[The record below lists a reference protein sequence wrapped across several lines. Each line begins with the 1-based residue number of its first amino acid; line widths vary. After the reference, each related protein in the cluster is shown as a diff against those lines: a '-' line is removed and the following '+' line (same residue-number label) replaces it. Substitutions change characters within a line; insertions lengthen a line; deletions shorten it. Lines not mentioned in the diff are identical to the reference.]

1 MELKN
6 WAGAIQVAS
15 LALIIISSF
24 FLYDDYKSNAIT
36 KGLCSLSP
44 GFGTASLIIT
54 LISSTIILILAILI
68 EGDQRYFI
76 KGKLYDPSLMLQN
89 ILLLII
95 IILII
100 AIRNIINNYK
110 HILCF
115 YNISFYIIIFVL
127 LFITINLYKEYGRL
141 R

>member
-1 MELKN
+1 MELKDR
-6 WAGAIQVAS
+6 AGTIQIIS
-15 LALIIISSF
+15 LILIIISSF
-24 FLYDDYKSNAIT
+24 FLYDNYKSNTIT
-36 KGLCSLSP
+36 KNLCSSSH
-44 GFGTASLIIT
+44 GFGPASLIII

-76 KGKLYDPSLMLQN
+76 RGKLYDPSIMLQN

-110 HILCF
+110 HILCP
-115 YNISFYIIIFVL
+115 YNISLYLFILAL
-127 LFITINLYKEYGRL
+127 LFIAIKLYKEYGRL